1 VPRDALGVV
10 TLPVG
15 NPVVAGT
22 AISAD
27 VANATVTD
35 LASMIEDSLSRSG
48 KGGMNAPMQ
57 FADGAA
63 ATPSITF
70 SSETDTGF
78 SKSGA
83 GLALSIGGAIK
94 TLVGF
99 VLSRFYNAV
108 QMDSTLDVAGVITAT
123 SGVSGILVTN
133 LPATNVASGTSTGG
147 YTTTQ
152 VTYASDVTNSSLT
165 LTTSAS
171 ATARPV
177 LLTFQPSG
185 ASAQAQLRMSTS
197 TADVRYMWLRLV
209 RNGTEISEWMWQ
221 NSVASA
227 SVWEFGAN
235 LSFLD
240 LTAAANT
247 TYTYVWQVRVDNADT
262 TAGIINMISHGFEL

>member
-1 VPRDALGVV
+1 MPRDALGVV

-27 VANATVTD
+27 VANATTAD

-48 KGGMNAPMQ
+48 KGGMSAPMQ